1 MEDVD
6 HDFGYKDDDAEDY
19 EEDGEVDEDGVH
31 LLLGGGAGSRL
42 VGSVGHV
49 EVEACALDQPIVRPG
64 GRRRRP
70 LAPRPVAPRCY
81 RLLLG
86 CLRL

>member
-6 HDFGYKDDDAEDY
+6 HDFGDKDDDAEDY
-19 EEDGEVDEDGVH
+19 DEDGEVHEDGVH

-49 EVEACALDQPIVRPG
+49 EVEACALD
-64 GRRRRP
+64 
-70 LAPRPVAPRCY
+70 
-81 RLLLG
+81 
-86 CLRL
+86 